1 MTGRPAW
8 SEYISD
14 IQGIA
19 DLQKIEKLHM
29 REGENKET
37 VIDGEVKKILRSRLR
52 NEYLLYN
59 FVTQHLRKQ
68 VIQCAAN

>member
-1 MTGRPAW
+1 
-8 SEYISD
+8 
-14 IQGIA
+14 
-19 DLQKIEKLHM
+19 M

-59 FVTQHLRKQ
+59 FVTQHLRRQ